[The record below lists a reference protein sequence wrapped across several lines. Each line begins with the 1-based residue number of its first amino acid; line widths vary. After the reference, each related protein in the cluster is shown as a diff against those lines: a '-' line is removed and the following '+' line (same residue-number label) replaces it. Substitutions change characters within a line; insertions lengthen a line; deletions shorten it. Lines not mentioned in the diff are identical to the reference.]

1 MPNHTPPA
9 DAPVYGIRPQKPG
22 MYLGLFHGRDTPDE
36 VMNGWGFDGPA
47 LGPVQYF
54 HTTYASAVHL
64 QFTSESDATLLTS
77 NNDTFLELQMNG
89 DLLCFDCKLYGD
101 WTVYMV
107 TPEECFRPPD
117 TFRQN
122 TRPNDLRRQ
131 VKPIPWDEDGY
142 IDDRPA

>member
-1 MPNHTPPA
+1 MPNHAQAA

-22 MYLGLFHGRDTPDE
+22 MYLGLFHGRKTPDQA
-36 VMNGWGFDGPA
+36 MSGWGFDGPA
-47 LGPVQYF
+47 LGPLIYF
-54 HTTYASAVHL
+54 HTTYACSVNL
-64 QFTSESDATLLTS
+64 QFTSLSDAHLLTG
-77 NNDTFLELQMNG
+77 NNDTFLELQIDG
-89 DLLCFDCKLYGD
+89 DLLCFDGKLYGD

-131 VKPIPWDEDGY
+131 AKPRPWG
-142 IDDRPA
+142 DDS

>member
-1 MPNHTPPA
+1 MPNHAQPA

-22 MYLGLFHGRDTPDE
+22 MYLGLFHGRKKPDQA
-36 VMNGWGFDGPA
+36 MSGWGFDGPA
-47 LGPVQYF
+47 LGPLIYF
-54 HTTYASAVHL
+54 HTTYAFSVNL
-64 QFTSESDATLLTS
+64 QFTCQSDAHLLTG
-77 NNDTFLELQMNG
+77 NNDTFLELQIDG
-89 DLLCFDCKLYGD
+89 DLLCFDGKLYGD

-131 VKPIPWDEDGY
+131 AKPIPWDEGS
-142 IDDRPA
+142 

>member
-1 MPNHTPPA
+1 MPNHAQAA

-22 MYLGLFHGRDTPDE
+22 MYLGLFHGRKKPDQA
-36 VMNGWGFDGPA
+36 MSGWGFDGPA
-47 LGPVQYF
+47 LGPLIYF
-54 HTTYASAVHL
+54 HTSYACSVNL
-64 QFTSESDATLLTS
+64 QFTCPSDAHLLTG
-77 NNDTFLELQMNG
+77 NNDTFLELQMDG
-89 DLLCFDCKLYGD
+89 DLLCFDGKLYGD

-131 VKPIPWDEDGY
+131 AKPRPWD
-142 IDDRPA
+142 DDS